1 MDSTIPFKSLR
12 TEIGFSLAH
21 SIREVI
27 CSTYRNYLIIPVSKE
42 SPPHFKTARPPADKT
57 NFKSVA
63 AWLLAITALVL
74 ALTGA
79 YFLGASNAT
88 VTEVEILIP
97 TPAPA
102 VVQITGEVRSPGVYE
117 LNRDDRVLAAIEAA
131 GGMTEYADIEKLN
144 LAATIKDG
152 SLINVPSLRPT
163 PSTSLNLTQSQPDS
177 GATDGGGASEIA
189 PVSNPLPNPF
199 NQPIDIN
206 SATVDELQSL
216 PGIGETRANQ
226 IIALRTVVGRFST
239 LEQLLD
245 IHGIGEKTL
254 EAIRPLVVVE

>member
-1 MDSTIPFKSLR
+1 MDSTFPFTSLR
-12 TEIGFSLAH
+12 TEIVFLLAH

-27 CSTYRNYLIIPVSKE
+27 CSTYRNYLIIPVSKA

-57 NFKSVA
+57 NLKSVA

-102 VVQITGEVRSPGVYE
+102 VVQITGEIRSPGVYE

-131 GGMTEYADIEKLN
+131 GGMTENADIEKLN

-152 SLINVPSLRPT
+152 SLVNVPSLPPT
-163 PSTSLNLTQSQPDS
+163 PSTSLNFTQFQPDS
-177 GATDGGGASEIA
+177 GATDGDGASGIA